1 MKALVGAFNKEKALV
16 GAFSVI
22 VKTGCGTDGSICG
35 TNEIITRLHYSDS
48 HIRDQLKFN
57 AHLNHNCLCKGERSG
72 HLHDELPPPGHAPL
86 RYECVDR
93 LLLLLGL
100 LDLDQPRDG
109 VDGRTLLKG
118 KGVNVNE

>member
-1 MKALVGAFNKEKALV
+1 M
-16 GAFSVI
+16 
-22 VKTGCGTDGSICG
+22 
-35 TNEIITRLHYSDS
+35 SD
-48 HIRDQLKFN
+48 
-57 AHLNHNCLCKGERSG
+57 

-118 KGVNVNE
+118 KGVNVNDTSPYIFLPPAPPPPPPRPLTQG